1 MRFVKSILLKSAAE
15 EEKGENYFNE
25 EINKPEEKS
34 CYLWPWHQS
43 VVGPHSSI
51 APESRT
57 PESRYED
64 IQLAPFKNAVEAS
77 AQAPRRRDDEAEVQ
91 AEDAS
96 EPEQAQG
103 NETVP
108 APAPAP
114 APGDDSST
122 ASPTHALSA

>member
-1 MRFVKSILLKSAAE
+1 MGKAKAVLDEIRKKHTEVSAS
-15 EEKGENYFNE
+15 EEKNGENYFNE

-34 CYLWPWHQS
+34 CYLWPRKDARR
-43 VVGPHSSI
+43 HSSI
-51 APESRT
+51 AQK
-57 PESRYED
+57 SRYED
-64 IQLAPFKNAVEAS
+64 TFKKAVEVS

-96 EPEQAQG
+96 EQEQAQG

-114 APGDDSST
+114 APGADSST